1 MWPLIHLP
9 FKITGDGIMKKAIL
23 TAIAVLG
30 MSMVAG
36 AQSKITDQNL
46 VHDGKDAIVTF
57 NIETDHNSIPS
68 KRKEVIMPY
77 IYNGKDTLWLETVEV
92 YGKNRYKRERQENH
106 LDGNKGWELEEGQVI
121 KGEVYSY
128 RDTAPL
134 KRWMAPANLG
144 IRREIVGCACEDEL
158 ADEEVA
164 SATLFQEPPVEPRRI
179 PKAYALA
186 DATREWDF
194 GQDELEI
201 IFKVS
206 KIEIDSSVFNNEV
219 IFGKILAAVDKIF
232 SNPYY
237 KIDKIEVAGYASPE
251 GRPAFNKWLGE
262 NRAKALIDYII
273 EHRPQYNLT
282 RDDFRIRNGEE
293 NWVGLRRVVAASDLE
308 HKERVLQIIDDEN
321 IPGELKKDKIRWIDR
336 AKTWKQM
343 LKDIYPHL
351 RCARYLAVYYD
362 STNDE
367 AVDIINQAN
376 QLIREGKYAEAYE
389 HIKPV
394 DNDMRAY
401 NTVGVALMMQG
412 EFEKAMPWFE
422 KALEANTPSAQQNI
436 DAINAEYEF
445 EAQQKQLLEEYLKK
459 YE

>member
-1 MWPLIHLP
+1 
-9 FKITGDGIMKKAIL
+9 MKKLFA
-23 TAIAVLG
+23 AVMMMFGAVLL
-30 MSMVAG
+30 SD
-36 AQSKITDQNL
+36 AQTVISNESLT
-46 VHDGKDAIVTF
+46 HDGTNVTVTF
-57 NIETDHNSIPS
+57 DIDTDVKDLPS
-68 KRKEVIMPY
+68 NRKEVIMPY
-77 IYNGKDTLWLETVEV
+77 IYNGKDTIYMDVVEI
-92 YGKNRYKRERQENH
+92 YGKGRYKRERQVNAIEG
-106 LDGNKGWELEEGQVI
+106 DKDWELGDNQTL
-121 KGEVYSY
+121 KGEVYHY
-128 RDTAPL
+128 RDQIPL
-134 KRWMAPANLG
+134 KRWMNPANLG
-144 IRREIVGCACEDEL
+144 IRRQLVGCACEKEWG
-158 ADEEVA
+158 EENITEGVP
-164 SATLFQEPPVEPRRI
+164 LFEEPALPARRI
-179 PKAYALA
+179 PEYVLV
-186 DATREWDF
+186 DASRAWDF

-219 IFGKILAAVDKIF
+219 TFGKILAAVDKIF

-282 RDDFRIRNGEE
+282 RDNFKIRNGEE

-308 HKERVLQIIDDEN
+308 QKERVLQIIDDEN

-376 QLIREGKYAEAYE
+376 QMIREGKYAEAYE

>member
-1 MWPLIHLP
+1 
-9 FKITGDGIMKKAIL
+9 MKKLFA
-23 TAIAVLG
+23 AVMMMFGAVLL
-30 MSMVAG
+30 SD
-36 AQSKITDQNL
+36 AQTVISNESLT
-46 VHDGKDAIVTF
+46 HDGTNVTVTF
-57 NIETDHNSIPS
+57 DIDTDVKDLPS
-68 KRKEVIMPY
+68 NRKEVIMPY
-77 IYNGKDTLWLETVEV
+77 IYNGKDTIYMDVVEI
-92 YGKNRYKRERQENH
+92 YGKGRYKRERQVNAIVG
-106 LDGNKGWELEEGQVI
+106 DKDWELGDNQTL
-121 KGEVYSY
+121 KGEVYHY
-128 RDTAPL
+128 RDQVPL
-134 KRWMAPANLG
+134 KRWMNPANLG
-144 IRREIVGCACEDEL
+144 IRRQLVGCACEKEWG
-158 ADEEVA
+158 EENITEGVP
-164 SATLFQEPPVEPRRI
+164 LFEEPALPARRI
-179 PKAYALA
+179 PEYILV
-186 DATREWDF
+186 DASRAWDF

-219 IFGKILAAVDKIF
+219 TFGKILAAVDKIF

-293 NWVGLRRVVAASDLE
+293 NWAGLRRVVAASDLE
-308 HKERVLQIIDDEN
+308 QKERVLQIIDDEN

>member
-1 MWPLIHLP
+1 
-9 FKITGDGIMKKAIL
+9 MKKLFA
-23 TAIAVLG
+23 AVMMMFGAVLL
-30 MSMVAG
+30 SD
-36 AQSKITDQNL
+36 AQTVISNESLT
-46 VHDGKDAIVTF
+46 HDGTNVTVTF
-57 NIETDHNSIPS
+57 DIDTDVKDLPS
-68 KRKEVIMPY
+68 NRKEVIMPY
-77 IYNGKDTLWLETVEV
+77 IYNGKDTIYMDVVEI
-92 YGKNRYKRERQENH
+92 YGKGRYKRERQVNAIEG
-106 LDGNKGWELEEGQVI
+106 DKDWELGDNQTL
-121 KGEVYSY
+121 KGEVYHY
-128 RDTAPL
+128 RAQVPL
-134 KRWMAPANLG
+134 KRWMNPANLG
-144 IRREIVGCACEDEL
+144 IRRQLVGCACEKEWG
-158 ADEEVA
+158 EENITEGVP
-164 SATLFQEPPVEPRRI
+164 LFEEPALPARRI
-179 PKAYALA
+179 PEYVLV
-186 DATREWDF
+186 DASRAWDF

-219 IFGKILAAVDKIF
+219 TFGKILAAVDKIF

-273 EHRPQYNLT
+273 EQRPQYNLT
-282 RDDFRIRNGEE
+282 RDNFRIRNGEE

>member
-1 MWPLIHLP
+1 
-9 FKITGDGIMKKAIL
+9 MKKLFA
-23 TAIAVLG
+23 AVMMMFGAVLL
-30 MSMVAG
+30 SD
-36 AQSKITDQNL
+36 AQTVISNESLT
-46 VHDGKDAIVTF
+46 HDGTNVTVTF
-57 NIETDHNSIPS
+57 DIDTDVKDLPS
-68 KRKEVIMPY
+68 NRKEVIMPY
-77 IYNGKDTLWLETVEV
+77 IYNGKDTIYMDVVEI
-92 YGKNRYKRERQENH
+92 YGKGRYKRERQVNAIEG
-106 LDGNKGWELEEGQVI
+106 DKDWELGDNQTL
-121 KGEVYSY
+121 KGEVYHY
-128 RDTAPL
+128 RDQIPL
-134 KRWMAPANLG
+134 KRWMNPANLG
-144 IRREIVGCACEDEL
+144 IRRQLVGCACEKEWG
-158 ADEEVA
+158 EENITEGVP
-164 SATLFQEPPVEPRRI
+164 LFEEPALPARRI
-179 PKAYALA
+179 PEYVLV
-186 DATREWDF
+186 DASRTWDF

-282 RDDFRIRNGEE
+282 RDNFRIRNGEE
-293 NWVGLRRVVAASDLE
+293 NWAGLRRVVAASDLE
-308 HKERVLQIIDDEN
+308 QKERVLQIIDDES
-321 IPGELKKDKIRWIDR
+321 IPGELKKNKIKWIDR
-336 AKTWKQM
+336 AKTWKLM
-343 LKDIYPHL
+343 LENIYPHL

-376 QLIREGKYAEAYE
+376 QMIREGKYAEAYE

-422 KALEANTPSAQQNI
+422 KAIEGNCASAQQNI

>member
-1 MWPLIHLP
+1 
-9 FKITGDGIMKKAIL
+9 MKKLFA
-23 TAIAVLG
+23 AVMMMFGAVLL
-30 MSMVAG
+30 SD
-36 AQSKITDQNL
+36 AQTVISNESLT
-46 VHDGKDAIVTF
+46 HDGTNVTVTF
-57 NIETDHNSIPS
+57 DIDTDVKDLPS
-68 KRKEVIMPY
+68 NRKEVIMPY
-77 IYNGKDTLWLETVEV
+77 IYNGKDTIYMDVVEI
-92 YGKNRYKRERQENH
+92 YGKGRYKRERQVNAIEG
-106 LDGNKGWELEEGQVI
+106 DKDWELGDNQTL
-121 KGEVYSY
+121 KGEVYHY
-128 RDTAPL
+128 RAQVPL
-134 KRWMAPANLG
+134 KRWMNPANLG
-144 IRREIVGCACEDEL
+144 IRRQLVGCACEKEWG
-158 ADEEVA
+158 EENITEGVP
-164 SATLFQEPPVEPRRI
+164 LFEEPALPARRI
-179 PKAYALA
+179 PEYVLV
-186 DATREWDF
+186 DASRAWDF

-219 IFGKILAAVDKIF
+219 TFGKILAAVDKIF

-251 GRPAFNKWLGE
+251 GRPAFNKWLGG

-282 RDDFRIRNGEE
+282 RDNFRIRNGEE

>member
-1 MWPLIHLP
+1 
-9 FKITGDGIMKKAIL
+9 MKKLFA
-23 TAIAVLG
+23 AVMMMFGAVLL
-30 MSMVAG
+30 SD
-36 AQSKITDQNL
+36 AQTVISNESLT
-46 VHDGKDAIVTF
+46 HDGTNVTVTF
-57 NIETDHNSIPS
+57 DIDTDVKDLPS
-68 KRKEVIMPY
+68 NRKEVIMPY
-77 IYNGKDTLWLETVEV
+77 IYNGKDTIYMDVVEI
-92 YGKNRYKRERQENH
+92 YGKGRYKRERQVNAIEG
-106 LDGNKGWELEEGQVI
+106 DKDWELGDNQTL
-121 KGEVYSY
+121 KGEVYHY
-128 RDTAPL
+128 RDQIPL
-134 KRWMAPANLG
+134 KRWMNPANLG
-144 IRREIVGCACEDEL
+144 IRRQLVGCACEKEWG
-158 ADEEVA
+158 EENITEGVP
-164 SATLFQEPPVEPRRI
+164 LFEEPALPARRI
-179 PKAYALA
+179 PEYVLV
-186 DATREWDF
+186 DASRTWDF

-206 KIEIDSSVFNNEV
+206 KIEIDSSVFNNEA

-282 RDDFRIRNGEE
+282 RDNFRIRNGEE
-293 NWVGLRRVVAASDLE
+293 NWAGLRRVVAASDLE
-308 HKERVLQIIDDEN
+308 QKERVLQIIDDES
-321 IPGELKKDKIRWIDR
+321 ISGELKKNKIKWIDR
-336 AKTWKQM
+336 AKTWKLM
-343 LKDIYPHL
+343 LEDIYPHL

-376 QLIREGKYAEAYE
+376 QMIREGKYAEAYE

-422 KALEANTPSAQQNI
+422 KAIEGNCASAQQNI

>member
-1 MWPLIHLP
+1 
-9 FKITGDGIMKKAIL
+9 MKKLFA
-23 TAIAVLG
+23 AVMMMFGAVLL
-30 MSMVAG
+30 SD
-36 AQSKITDQNL
+36 AQTVISNESLT
-46 VHDGKDAIVTF
+46 HDGTNVTVTF
-57 NIETDHNSIPS
+57 DIDTDVKDLPS
-68 KRKEVIMPY
+68 NRKEVIMPY
-77 IYNGKDTLWLETVEV
+77 IYNGKDTIYMDVVEI
-92 YGKNRYKRERQENH
+92 YGKGRYKRERQVNAIEG
-106 LDGNKGWELEEGQVI
+106 DKDWELGDNQTL
-121 KGEVYSY
+121 KGEVYHY
-128 RDTAPL
+128 RAQVPL
-134 KRWMAPANLG
+134 KRWMNPANLG
-144 IRREIVGCACEDEL
+144 IRRQLVGCACEKEWG
-158 ADEEVA
+158 EENITEGVP
-164 SATLFQEPPVEPRRI
+164 LFEEPALPARRI
-179 PKAYALA
+179 PEYVLV
-186 DATREWDF
+186 DASRAWDF

-219 IFGKILAAVDKIF
+219 TFGKILAAVDKIF

-282 RDDFRIRNGEE
+282 RDNFRIRNGEE

-308 HKERVLQIIDDEN
+308 QKERVLKIIDDEN

>member
-1 MWPLIHLP
+1 
-9 FKITGDGIMKKAIL
+9 MKKLFA
-23 TAIAVLG
+23 AVMMMFGAVLL
-30 MSMVAG
+30 SD
-36 AQSKITDQNL
+36 AQTVISNESLT
-46 VHDGKDAIVTF
+46 HDGTNVTVIFDIDTDVKDL
-57 NIETDHNSIPS
+57 PS
-68 KRKEVIMPY
+68 NRKEVIMPY
-77 IYNGKDTLWLETVEV
+77 IYNGKDTIYMDVVEI
-92 YGKNRYKRERQENH
+92 YGKGRYKRERQVNAIEG
-106 LDGNKGWELEEGQVI
+106 DKDWELGDNQTL
-121 KGEVYSY
+121 KGEVYHY
-128 RDTAPL
+128 RDQIPL
-134 KRWMAPANLG
+134 KRWMNPANLG
-144 IRREIVGCACEDEL
+144 IRRQLVGCACEKEWG
-158 ADEEVA
+158 EENITEGVP
-164 SATLFQEPPVEPRRI
+164 LFEEPALPARRI
-179 PKAYALA
+179 PEYVLV
-186 DATREWDF
+186 DASRAWDF

-282 RDDFRIRNGEE
+282 RDNFRIRNGEE
-293 NWVGLRRVVAASDLE
+293 NWAGLRRVVAASDLE
-308 HKERVLQIIDDEN
+308 QKERVLQIIDDES
-321 IPGELKKDKIRWIDR
+321 IPGELKKNKIKWIDR
-336 AKTWKQM
+336 AKTWKLM
-343 LKDIYPHL
+343 LEDIYPHL

-376 QLIREGKYAEAYE
+376 QMIREGKYAEAYE

-422 KALEANTPSAQQNI
+422 KAIEGNCASAQQNI

>member
-1 MWPLIHLP
+1 
-9 FKITGDGIMKKAIL
+9 MKKLFA
-23 TAIAVLG
+23 AVMMMFGAVLL
-30 MSMVAG
+30 SD
-36 AQSKITDQNL
+36 AQTVISNESLT
-46 VHDGKDAIVTF
+46 HDGTNVTVTF
-57 NIETDHNSIPS
+57 DIDTDVKDLPS
-68 KRKEVIMPY
+68 NRKEVIMPY
-77 IYNGKDTLWLETVEV
+77 IYNGKDTIYMDVVEI
-92 YGKNRYKRERQENH
+92 YGKGRYKRERQVNAIEG
-106 LDGNKGWELEEGQVI
+106 DKDWELGDNQTL
-121 KGEVYSY
+121 KGEVYHY
-128 RDTAPL
+128 RDQIPL
-134 KRWMAPANLG
+134 KRWMNPANLG
-144 IRREIVGCACEDEL
+144 IRRQLVGCACEKEWG
-158 ADEEVA
+158 EENITEGVP
-164 SATLFQEPPVEPRRI
+164 LFEEPALPARRI
-179 PKAYALA
+179 PEYVLV
-186 DATREWDF
+186 DASRAWDF

-206 KIEIDSSVFNNEV
+206 KIEIDSSVFNNE
-219 IFGKILAAVDKIF
+219 ITFGKILAAVDKIF

-282 RDDFRIRNGEE
+282 RDNFRIRNGEE

-389 HIKPV
+389 HVKPV

-422 KALEANTPSAQQNI
+422 KALETNTPSAQQNI

>member
-1 MWPLIHLP
+1 
-9 FKITGDGIMKKAIL
+9 MKKLFA
-23 TAIAVLG
+23 AVMMMFGAVLL
-30 MSMVAG
+30 SD
-36 AQSKITDQNL
+36 AQTVISNESLT
-46 VHDGKDAIVTF
+46 HDGTNVTVTF
-57 NIETDHNSIPS
+57 DIDTDVKDLPS
-68 KRKEVIMPY
+68 NRKEVIMPY
-77 IYNGKDTLWLETVEV
+77 IYNGKDTIYMDVVEI
-92 YGKNRYKRERQENH
+92 YGKGRYKRERQVNAIEG
-106 LDGNKGWELEEGQVI
+106 DKDWELGDNQTL
-121 KGEVYSY
+121 KGEVYHY
-128 RDTAPL
+128 RDQIPL
-134 KRWMAPANLG
+134 KRWMNPANLG
-144 IRREIVGCACEDEL
+144 IRRQLVGCACEKEWG
-158 ADEEVA
+158 EENITEGVP
-164 SATLFQEPPVEPRRI
+164 LFEEPALPARRI
-179 PKAYALA
+179 PEYVLV
-186 DATREWDF
+186 DASRSWDF

-206 KIEIDSSVFNNEV
+206 KIEIDSSVFNNE
-219 IFGKILAAVDKIF
+219 ITFGKILAAVDKIF

-282 RDDFRIRNGEE
+282 RDNFKIRNGEE

-436 DAINAEYEF
+436 DAINAEYEY

>member
-1 MWPLIHLP
+1 
-9 FKITGDGIMKKAIL
+9 MKKLFA
-23 TAIAVLG
+23 AVMMMFGAVLL
-30 MSMVAG
+30 SD
-36 AQSKITDQNL
+36 AQTVISNESLT
-46 VHDGKDAIVTF
+46 HDGTNVTVTF
-57 NIETDHNSIPS
+57 DIDTDVKDLPS
-68 KRKEVIMPY
+68 NRKEVIMPY
-77 IYNGKDTLWLETVEV
+77 IYNGKDTIYMDVVEI
-92 YGKNRYKRERQENH
+92 YGKGRYKRERQVNAIEG
-106 LDGNKGWELEEGQVI
+106 DKDWELGDNQTL
-121 KGEVYSY
+121 KGEVYHY
-128 RDTAPL
+128 RDQIPL
-134 KRWMAPANLG
+134 KRWMNPANLG
-144 IRREIVGCACEDEL
+144 IRRQLVGCACEKEWG
-158 ADEEVA
+158 EENITEGVP
-164 SATLFQEPPVEPRRI
+164 LFEEPALPARRI
-179 PKAYALA
+179 PEYVLV
-186 DATREWDF
+186 DASRAWDF

-219 IFGKILAAVDKIF
+219 TFGKILAAVDKIF

-282 RDDFRIRNGEE
+282 RDNFKIRNGEE
-293 NWVGLRRVVAASDLE
+293 NWAGLRRVVAASDLE
-308 HKERVLQIIDDEN
+308 QKERVLQIIDDEN

-376 QLIREGKYAEAYE
+376 QMIREGKYAEAYE

>member
-1 MWPLIHLP
+1 
-9 FKITGDGIMKKAIL
+9 MKKLFA
-23 TAIAVLG
+23 AVMMMFGAVLL
-30 MSMVAG
+30 SD
-36 AQSKITDQNL
+36 AQTVISNESLT
-46 VHDGKDAIVTF
+46 HDGTNVTVTF
-57 NIETDHNSIPS
+57 DIDTDVKDLPS
-68 KRKEVIMPY
+68 NRKEVIMPY
-77 IYNGKDTLWLETVEV
+77 IYNGKDTIYMDVVEI
-92 YGKNRYKRERQENH
+92 YGKGRYKRERQVNAIEG
-106 LDGNKGWELEEGQVI
+106 DKDWELGDNQTL
-121 KGEVYSY
+121 KGEVYHY
-128 RDTAPL
+128 RAQVPL
-134 KRWMAPANLG
+134 KRWMNPANLG
-144 IRREIVGCACEDEL
+144 IRRQLVGCACEKEWG
-158 ADEEVA
+158 EENITEGVP
-164 SATLFQEPPVEPRRI
+164 LFEEPALPARRI
-179 PKAYALA
+179 PEYVLV
-186 DATREWDF
+186 DASRAWDF

-206 KIEIDSSVFNNEV
+206 KIDIDSSVFNNE
-219 IFGKILAAVDKIF
+219 ITFGKILTAVDKIF

-282 RDDFRIRNGEE
+282 RDNFRIRNGEE

-308 HKERVLQIIDDEN
+308 QKERVLQIIDDEN

-376 QLIREGKYAEAYE
+376 QMIREGKYAEAYE

-422 KALEANTPSAQQNI
+422 KALEGNCPSAQQNI